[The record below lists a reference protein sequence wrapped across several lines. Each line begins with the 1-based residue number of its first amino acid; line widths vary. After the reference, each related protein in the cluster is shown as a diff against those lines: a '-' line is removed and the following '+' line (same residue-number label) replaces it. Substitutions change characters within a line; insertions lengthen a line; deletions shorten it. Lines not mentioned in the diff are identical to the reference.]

1 MKDQDKTKE
10 QFIQELVESRQ
21 RITELE
27 AAGSKHRRAEE
38 VLQESEEKYRDL
50 FENARDVI
58 VTFDLKGK
66 VTTINKAVA
75 LYGFKEDEFAGKRM
89 LKFVSK
95 EYWPRL
101 LKELAKIAQGDPIE
115 GEIKLITP
123 KGERIAE
130 YRSNPTRRGKKVVG
144 FQTILRDIT
153 ERKQAQKAL
162 VRRASQLQIIGE
174 VSRKVS
180 SILNVDELLS

>member
-10 QFIQELVESRQ
+10 QLIQELVESRQ

-66 VTTINKAVA
+66 VTAINKAVA
-75 LYGFKEDEFAGKRM
+75 VYGLQRRRICWKKNAQVCFQG
-89 LKFVSK
+89 V
-95 EYWPRL
+95 
-101 LKELAKIAQGDPIE
+101 LA
-115 GEIKLITP
+115 EIT
-123 KGERIAE
+123 
-130 YRSNPTRRGKKVVG
+130 
-144 FQTILRDIT
+144 
-153 ERKQAQKAL
+153 
-162 VRRASQLQIIGE
+162 
-174 VSRKVS
+174 
-180 SILNVDELLS
+180 